1 MQNTPQQYA
10 FLVGSAKSGTTKL
23 ADLLDLHPEISV
35 SSDKEPD
42 TFARNDVSAA
52 VMAEYDT
59 LFEPNSTIRID
70 ASTSYSEGTN
80 SLQIAKR
87 LAEVDPNAKILYL
100 VRNPAKRAWSSYWH
114 YVRNGTE
121 KREPMA
127 AITNQTSPHFVG
139 SCFNLHVANYVSV
152 FGRDNVRVI
161 QFEDFIKQADD
172 IYQQIITFLGL
183 ENVTLEQDESTKT
196 KNKSYQWRG
205 PAAFLKHVNP
215 KYIQKTTK
223 VLKSLL
229 PESALEKLRN
239 SATKPVP
246 DLNDAD
252 YATLA
257 ALFEADH
264 QSLQQDYA
272 DLFIKPTSSK

>member
-1 MQNTPQQYA
+1 MQNTPQRYA

-23 ADLLDLHPEISV
+23 ADLLDLHPDISV

-42 TFARNDVSAA
+42 TFARNEVTDA
-52 VMAEYDT
+52 VMAEYDR
-59 LFEPNSTIRID
+59 LFTDAAIRID
-70 ASTSYSEGTN
+70 ASTSYSEGPD
-80 SLQIAKR
+80 SLQIAER
-87 LAEVDPNAKILYL
+87 LAQVDPNAKILYL

-114 YVRNGTE
+114 YVRNGSE

-127 AITNQTSPHFVG
+127 AMTSETSPHYVG
-139 SCFNLHVANYVSV
+139 SCYHLHVNHYVSV
-152 FGRDNVRVI
+152 FGRDNVRII
-161 QFEDFIKQADD
+161 QFEEFVKHADD

-205 PAAFLKHVNP
+205 PAAFLKYVDP

-229 PESALEKLRN
+229 PEAALERLRS

-246 DLNDAD
+246 DISGVD
-252 YATLA
+252 YQALS
-257 ALFEADH
+257 ALFEQDH
-264 QSLQQDYA
+264 QALARDYA
-272 DLFIKPTSSK
+272 DLYIKPRSL